1 MGIYH
6 NNDDRLS
13 VLGEFNNGEMCQC
26 LPTSMFKLAMIDFS
40 LNISALVR
48 KTRSLPSEFLSVK
61 RKQKISN
68 VVSGE
73 EVRF

>member
-13 VLGEFNNGEMCQC
+13 VLGEFNNGEFCQC
-26 LPTSMFKLAMIDFS
+26 LPTSMFKLAMHMIDSS

-48 KTRSLPSEFLSVK
+48 KTRSLK
-61 RKQKISN
+61 
-68 VVSGE
+68 
-73 EVRF
+73 